1 MKRCGTCGFDNT
13 AAMRFCGGCGTRLPA
28 TCASCGFE
36 NPATFKFCG
45 SCGEGL
51 TSAAPGAPAV
61 PTQPSVPTA
70 PADSGPASARGT
82 TPATTMPEFRLDRT
96 DGERRQLTVLFCDLV
111 DSTALAERLDAEV
124 YRDLVREYQRTC
136 EEVIARYDGHIAQY
150 LGDGLLVYFGYPQA
164 HEDDA
169 RRAGLAALGIL
180 DAMRELNVRTH
191 HATGASSLSVRI
203 GIHTGS
209 VVAGEVGSGQTRERL
224 ALGSTPNIAARLQS
238 IAQPDGI
245 LLSGETHRLLHGW
258 FDLESLGA
266 KELRGV
272 SRTVLVYRVLREARR
287 NGRFELDDARR
298 LSPLVGRD
306 EELGLLTRRLSAT
319 RDGNG
324 FIVLLSGEAGVGKSR
339 LVQAARVRAQEEGFT
354 CVVGRSAA
362 VHQNSALLPVADLL
376 EGMIGFED
384 QLPGDERLQ
393 LIESFVDELALE
405 RNECVPLIAPLLSTQ
420 LSSAYTP
427 ILVEPHIQ
435 KQRTLDTVVQV
446 LVRAAERKPLVVV
459 MEDLHWADPSTLE
472 FLTLLVEQPP
482 VPGLLTI
489 FTVRPDFSV
498 PWRSRSHVSHLTLS
512 RLSDQDVRALIT
524 QMAGDQKLPLA
535 LITQVVQ
542 KTDGIPV
549 FVEELTR
556 MMLELGVVEGG
567 APVDPA
573 SLAHLMEVPET
584 LQDSLLARLDRLGD
598 AKDIAQ
604 VGAVLGRTFGYDL
617 ILAVSQYDE
626 TTLRQQLTRLVDA
639 ELLYQR
645 GVAPHSTY
653 TFKHALIQEAAY
665 ALLLRSTRRVLH
677 DRVATVIETQFAM
690 LAEQQPELVAHHLA
704 EAGRKDDAVKAWTR
718 AGMRAM
724 ERSALIEAMS
734 QLKRALTLIE
744 SMPVNPK
751 RDALELRTLTTLAT
765 AYSSTRGYAAP
776 ETIDA
781 YARANQ
787 ICERMG
793 DAKELFWVIVGL
805 WVSTYVSGNLRKA
818 FELAERLM
826 RISQNEQRELR
837 MEALY
842 CMGAS
847 HRFLGNLGPARDHLH
862 AVLALDYPNRI
873 QHSRVYTALDIVTT
887 SASLASECAW
897 LLGDVAEAIRLR
909 DFALSESARIN
920 HPFSV
925 AVAEIG
931 ACWLGAADGDRNV
944 VLHHGTRTLELS
956 ERYGLFVAPVA
967 AAYLGWA
974 RNDPGAIASS
984 LQMFLM
990 GGSKLGTTQFF
1001 SLLAEAHW
1009 RTGNGAAA
1017 LEALDD
1023 ADRMMVE
1030 NGEEYWDAQLA
1041 ILHADILRGGGQ
1053 FDEAEAN
1060 LQLAVL
1066 RAESRGVPILLERA
1080 KRSLRELA
1088 QVRTAT
1094 G

>member
-1 MKRCGTCGFDNT
+1 MKRCGSCGFENT
-13 AAMRFCGGCGTRLPA
+13 AAMRFCGGCGTRLPMA
-28 TCASCGFE
+28 CGACGFE

-45 SCGEGL
+45 GCGQSLASSVPGP
-51 TSAAPGAPAV
+51 TSASTASAVLSTPTSAPTAV
-61 PTQPSVPTA
+61 EPPPPSVTL
-70 PADSGPASARGT
+70 
-82 TPATTMPEFRLDRT
+82 PEFRLDRT

-111 DSTALAERLDAEV
+111 DSTSIAERLDAEV
-124 YRDLVREYQRTC
+124 YRDLVREYQRAC
-136 EEVIARYDGHIAQY
+136 AEVIGRFDGHIAQY
-150 LGDGLLVYFGYPQA
+150 LGDGLLVYFGFPQA

-169 RRAGLAALGIL
+169 RRAALAALGIL
-180 DAMRELNVRTH
+180 DAMRALNVRTH
-191 HATGASSLSVRI
+191 AATGATSLSVRI

-209 VVAGEVGSGQTRERL
+209 VVAGEVGSGATRERL

-245 LLSGETHRLLHGW
+245 LLSGETQRLLQGW
-258 FDLESLGA
+258 FELDSLGS

-272 SRTVLVYRVLREARR
+272 SRPVAVYQVLREARR

-298 LSPLVGRD
+298 LSPLIGRD

-319 RDGNG
+319 RNGNG

-339 LVQAARVRAQEEGFT
+339 LVQAARMRAQEEGFT
-354 CVVGRSAA
+354 CIVGRSAA
-362 VHQNSALLPVADLL
+362 VHQSSALLPVADLL

-384 QLPGDERLQ
+384 HLAPDQR
-393 LIESFVDELALE
+393 LALLE
-405 RNECVPLIAPLLSTQ
+405 LFVGELGLDRHECVPLLAPLLATP
-420 LSSAYTP
+420 LSAAYPAT
-427 ILVEPHIQ
+427 HIEAHVQ

-446 LVRAAERKPLVVV
+446 LVGAAERKPLVLV

-482 VPGLLTI
+482 IAGLLTI
-489 FTVRPDFSV
+489 FTVRPDFTV

-512 RLSDQDVRALIT
+512 RLSDEDVRALIT
-524 QMAGDQKLPLA
+524 QIAGDQKLPTA
-535 LITQVVQ
+535 LIAQVVQ

-567 APVDPA
+567 GMVDPA
-573 SLAHLMEVPET
+573 TLIHLMEVPET

-617 ILAVSQYDE
+617 VLAVSQYDE

-645 GVAPHSTY
+645 GAAPNATY

-677 DRVATVIETQFAM
+677 DRVATVIETQFAS

-704 EAGRKDDAVKAWTR
+704 EAGRTNDAVQAWTR
-718 AGMRAM
+718 AGLRAM
-724 ERSALIEAMS
+724 QRSALLEAMT
-734 QLKRALTLIE
+734 QLKRALALIE
-744 SMPVNPK
+744 SMPPGAT
-751 RDALELRTLTTLAT
+751 RDPLELRTLTTLAT

-776 ETIDA
+776 ETVAA
-781 YARANQ
+781 YARANE

-805 WVSTYVSGNLRKA
+805 WVSTYVSGNLCKA
-818 FELAERLM
+818 FELAERLL
-826 RISQNEQRELR
+826 RISENQERELR

-842 CMGAS
+842 CVGS
-847 HRFLGNLGPARDHLH
+847 THRFLGNFPAAQEHLR
-862 AVLALDYPNRI
+862 AVLALDYPNRV

-887 SASLASECAW
+887 SASIGSECAW
-897 LLGDVAEAIRLR
+897 LMGDVAEATRLR
-909 DFALSESARIN
+909 DFALGESARIN
-920 HPFSV
+920 HPFSM
-925 AVAEIG
+925 AVAETG
-931 ACWLGAADGDRNV
+931 ACWLAAAEGDRQAV
-944 VLHHGTRTLELS
+944 TLHGTRTLELS
-956 ERYGLFVAPVA
+956 ERYGLFIAPVA

-974 RNDPGAIASS
+974 RNDATAIASS

-990 GGSKLGTTQFF
+990 GGSKIGTTHFF

-1009 RTGNGAAA
+1009 RSGNHGAA

-1023 ADRMMVE
+1023 ADRLMNE
-1030 NGEEYWDAQLA
+1030 TGEQNWDAELA
-1041 ILHADILRGGGQ
+1041 RLRGDVLRDVGHLELA
-1053 FDEAEAN
+1053 DAS
-1060 LQLAVL
+1060 LQLAVR
-1066 RAESRGVPILLERA
+1066 RAEARGAPLLLHRA
-1080 KRSLRELA
+1080 KRSLAALA
-1088 QVRTAT
+1088 KARAEPI
-1094 G
+1094 